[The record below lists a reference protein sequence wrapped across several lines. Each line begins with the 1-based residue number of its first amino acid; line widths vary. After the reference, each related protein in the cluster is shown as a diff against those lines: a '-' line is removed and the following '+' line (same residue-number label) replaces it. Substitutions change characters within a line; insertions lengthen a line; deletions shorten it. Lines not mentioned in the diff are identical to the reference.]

1 MPGLLRGVARTA
13 VVAGT
18 ATAVS
23 GRVRRR
29 QESRWA
35 QQEEQQYAEQQPQ
48 PAPPAPA
55 AAPPAEGSVIDQLK
69 ELGELKAQ
77 GILTEEEFAAQK
89 AKLLGYPTFAHF
101 KLDDARIKTLQ
112 ASGQLPSPLP
122 PYALS
127 PLQYAMG
134 YALWGTPLLF
144 AAAIPFTMRQS
155 RRRKRAGAHL
165 EQALAAHH
173 KGDLDGAI
181 YAFTQ
186 AADQDPKLAT
196 AFHLRGRVYQ
206 DKGDSLK
213 AISDYTKALRL
224 EPKLVDVLWD
234 RGMLLRDMRQFE
246 TAISDF
252 TRIAKLTKDDS
263 AALLQRGYVHLAKN
277 DLNRAITDFTAVIER
292 APEYAEAYRY
302 RSLAYERKG
311 QSAAARADAARANAI
326 MGVTGALG

>member
-1 MPGLLRGVARTA
+1 MTDRANFRQASDLGILMLIA
-13 VVAGT
+13 VGSVLALGT
-18 ATAVS
+18 APARAAKFKFGTDEHLVKLQDVEIKS
-23 GRVRRR
+23 
-29 QESRWA
+29 
-35 QQEEQQYAEQQPQ
+35 PQ
-48 PAPPAPA
+48 
-55 AAPPAEGSVIDQLK
+55 
-69 ELGELKAQ
+69 GEPLY
-77 GILTEEEFAAQK
+77 
-89 AKLLGYPTFAHF
+89 LGYKYSFNMVFLPYSITDDGYVLGVQGQSRYF